1 LTGAPIVRN
10 VEETMRFN
18 NQWLVLAVFVAA
30 SFAAAALGG
39 LATAGSVRDWYPTIA
54 KPAWTPPSWLFG
66 PVWTILYAM
75 MGVAAWL
82 VWRRVGWSGALVWFG
97 VQLALNA
104 TWSPV
109 FFGLHRIGLALV
121 NIGLLWLAIARTTI
135 AFWRVMPMAGWLFVP
150 YLAWVSFATALNFAI
165 WQLNRR

>member
-1 LTGAPIVRN
+1 
-10 VEETMRFN
+10 
-18 NQWLVLAVFVAA
+18 
-30 SFAAAALGG
+30 
-39 LATAGSVRDWYPTIA
+39 VRDWYPTIA

-82 VWRRVGWSGALVWFG
+82 VWRRVGWSGALVWFAI
-97 VQLALNA
+97 QLALNA

-109 FFGLHRIGLALV
+109 FFGLHRLGLALV
-121 NIGLLWLAIARTTI
+121 NIGLLWLAILGTTI
-135 AFWRVMPMAGWLFVP
+135 AFWRVAPVAGGLFVP